1 VRYSRDKPKDCKF
14 CYYWQ
19 GREKGCLMGEDNCAY
34 LIREEEPAER
44 SRCDGC
50 PYGRYSP
57 CIGWCTVDVINA
69 VFKNRL
75 AAVIVQ
81 TDTKWADAIFQS
93 LSHIRALQSVPP
105 NAQCR

>member
-1 VRYSRDKPKDCKF
+1 MSGNTADSNVRYSRDKPNDCKF

-19 GREKGCLMGEDNCAY
+19 GRKNGCLMGEQNCAY
-34 LIREEEPAER
+34 LIREKEPAER

-50 PYGRYSP
+50 PYGKYSP

-75 AAVIVQ
+75 AAR
-81 TDTKWADAIFQS
+81 ADRGRERS
-93 LSHIRALQSVPP
+93 P
-105 NAQCR
+105 